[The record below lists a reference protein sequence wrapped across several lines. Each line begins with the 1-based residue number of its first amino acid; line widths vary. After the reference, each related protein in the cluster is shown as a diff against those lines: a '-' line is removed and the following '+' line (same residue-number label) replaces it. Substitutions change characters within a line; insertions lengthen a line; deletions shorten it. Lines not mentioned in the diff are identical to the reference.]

1 SMNSL
6 RLPRSALLAGGLA
19 LGLFEAIEA
28 TTRVAA
34 RNLKKTGL
42 LGTRQP
48 VGSTLQPGAK
58 TPLWNELVKQTLPWV
73 GKRGSKARLARFLGL
88 PRQRLQDCLK
98 SQRACLDAE
107 RTLRLLC
114 WVAARQQGRDLII

>member
-1 SMNSL
+1 MNSL
-6 RLPRSALLAGGLA
+6 RLPRSTLLAGGLA
-19 LGLFEAIEA
+19 LGLLEAIEA

-34 RNLKKTGL
+34 GNLKKTGL

-73 GKRGSKARLARFLGL
+73 EKRGSKARLARFLGL

>member
-1 SMNSL
+1 MNSL
-6 RLPRSALLAGGLA
+6 RLPRSTLLAGGLA
-19 LGLFEAIEA
+19 LGLLEAIEA

-73 GKRGSKARLARFLGL
+73 ETRGSKARLARFLGL

>member
-1 SMNSL
+1 MNSL

-19 LGLFEAIEA
+19 LGLLEAIEA

-42 LGTRQP
+42 LGTRKP

-73 GKRGSKARLARFLGL
+73 EKRGSKARLARFLGL

>member
-1 SMNSL
+1 MSSP
-6 RLPRSALLAGGLA
+6 RLPRSALLAGDVA
-19 LGLFEAIEA
+19 LGLLEAIEA
-28 TTRVAA
+28 TARVAA

-42 LGTRQP
+42 LGTRKP

-58 TPLWNELVKQTLPWV
+58 TPLWNELVKQTLAWV
-73 GKRGSKARLARFLGL
+73 EKRGSKARLARFLGL

-98 SQRACLDAE
+98 AQRACLDAE